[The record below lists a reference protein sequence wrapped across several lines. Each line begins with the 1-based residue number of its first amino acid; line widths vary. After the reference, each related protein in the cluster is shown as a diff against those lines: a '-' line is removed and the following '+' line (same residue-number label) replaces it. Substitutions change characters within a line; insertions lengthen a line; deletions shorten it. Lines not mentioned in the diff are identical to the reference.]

1 MLQSQVSE
9 ERTAKSV
16 ARLQS
21 KLGMVRGE
29 QRADPFCF
37 CHFKGLDL
45 HIDRETDMIKVE
57 GEAKDTK
64 KSVIYLFMFGA
75 FARRLAKGDDDHHRR
90 TTPFI

>member
-1 MLQSQVSE
+1 
-9 ERTAKSV
+9 
-16 ARLQS
+16 
-21 KLGMVRGE
+21 
-29 QRADPFCF
+29 
-37 CHFKGLDL
+37 
-45 HIDRETDMIKVE
+45 MIKVE